1 MLCNTFQSGNLEYAL
16 YLYRA
21 GADAWTCHPLSLH
34 GLVDPTSFI
43 HVNTNTITVGGEAGT
58 MAWVDLFCDLL
69 PCPYTPL
76 LLRYFPLPPPLRLSA
91 HTKLTGCPR
100 FSHDI
105 ALVQGR
111 FNFTQMRIHVKPGSI
126 TNGTYISQG
135 WTLATWS
142 APATNPWK
150 QGWRQDCNLSASDL
164 SVDANTMNF
173 QLLPKLSDH
182 QQGTTQ
188 QTLERLHVGH
198 PTLSLQSNDIVCLM
212 AKVDQW
218 DDHAWVLAVD
228 MKNRRLKDVA
238 QFGAER
244 TLGISLVYISSMISE
259 YLRTAPG
266 NCFSFLFYL
275 FLPISV
281 VRPLL
286 TIIILPVFTNSKP
299 VISYN

>member
-1 MLCNTFQSGNLEYAL
+1 
-16 YLYRA
+16 
-21 GADAWTCHPLSLH
+21 
-34 GLVDPTSFI
+34 
-43 HVNTNTITVGGEAGT
+43 
-58 MAWVDLFCDLL
+58 
-69 PCPYTPL
+69 
-76 LLRYFPLPPPLRLSA
+76 
-91 HTKLTGCPR
+91 
-100 FSHDI
+100 
-105 ALVQGR
+105 
-111 FNFTQMRIHVKPGSI
+111 MRIHVKPGSI

-182 QQGTTQ
+182 QQGTPQ